1 MFFSPFA
8 IIFFFM
14 SLLGLFFFFA
24 LIQIGVMT
32 IAFERIGIGPGQ
44 VFGFLLL
51 SLFGSYINIPIRRI
65 NIGIS
70 DMPTKVNFFGMT
82 YKVPKSSY
90 PGTMVAV
97 NVGGAL
103 IPIFLS
109 IYLMLKWQI
118 FFEPMFGVAIVSAIS
133 YWLARPVR
141 GVGIAL
147 PVFIPPLL
155 AALVAILISS
165 TEYAPVVAY
174 ISGTLGTLIGADLL
188 HLKDISRIDA
198 PVVSIGGA
206 GTFDGIFLTGI
217 IAVLLA

>member
-1 MFFSPFA
+1 MFFSPFD

-14 SLLGLFFFFA
+14 FLLGLFFFFA
-24 LIQIGVMT
+24 LIHIGLMT
-32 IAFERIGIGPGQ
+32 IAFERIGLGPGQ

-65 NIGIS
+65 KAEITE
-70 DMPTKVNFFGMT
+70 MPTRASFFGMT
-82 YKVPKSSY
+82 YRVPINSH
-90 PGTMVAV
+90 PGTMVSM

-118 FFEPMFGVAIVSAIS
+118 FFEPILGVAIVSAIS
-133 YWLARPVR
+133 YRLARSVR

-147 PVFIPPLL
+147 PLFIPPLL

-165 TEYAPVVAY
+165 SEYTPAVAY

-188 HLKDISRIDA
+188 HLKDISRINA